1 MRTPV
6 CELVG
11 CDLPVFAFSHCRD
24 VVAAVTRA
32 GGYGVLGASTV
43 SPVQLEVE
51 LAWLDEHTDGRSYGV
66 DVLIPTSYDPR
77 AEVPP
82 EQLEALVPAGH
93 RAFLDGV
100 LAEAGVPPLTEDARA
115 QLRTD
120 LAAGRGGMTPAGARK
135 LLQVALT
142 HPQVSMVVSALG
154 APPADVV
161 EELRAKGVVV
171 GALCG
176 RARHAEK
183 QVAAGVQVLVA
194 QGTEAG
200 GHTGDVATMVLVP
213 EVVAVAGDRAH
224 VLAAGGIT
232 HGSQL
237 AASLAMGAQGVWCGT
252 VWLGTRESELD
263 DFERQVL
270 FDTPT
275 EGTVRRRART
285 GKPVRMVRSE
295 LSEVWERPGAPAH
308 LPTPLQG
315 VLYNEA
321 HARVVKAR
329 RGDLWSFPAGQSV
342 GALHAETS
350 VADVV
355 YRLQLEC
362 AEAFERV
369 GAIAQS

>member
-1 MRTPV
+1 M
-6 CELVG
+6 CDLVG
-11 CDLPVFAFSHCRD
+11 CDLPIFAFSHCRD
-24 VVAAVTRA
+24 VVAAVARA

-43 SPVQLEVE
+43 SPAELEIE
-51 LAWLDEHTDGRSYGV
+51 LAWLDEHTGGRTYGV
-66 DVLIPTSYDPR
+66 DLLIPAGYDER
-77 AEVPP
+77 ADVASE
-82 EQLEALVPAGH
+82 ELAALVPQGH

-100 LAEAGVPPLTEDARA
+100 LDDAGVPPLPDDVRAEVRAR
-115 QLRTD
+115 
-120 LAAGRGGMTPAGARK
+120 LAAGRGGMTPDGARR
-135 LLQVALT
+135 LLRVALE

-154 APPADVV
+154 PPPPDVV
-161 EELRAKGVVV
+161 ADLRERGVVV

-176 RARHAEK
+176 RARHAQR
-183 QVAAGVQVLVA
+183 QVEAGVQVLVA

-200 GHTGDVATMVLVP
+200 GHTGDVATLVLVP
-213 EVVAVAGDRAH
+213 EVVAAAGDRAH

-237 AASLAMGAQGVWCGT
+237 AAAVAMGAQGVWCGT
-252 VWLGTRESELD
+252 LWLGTRESELD
-263 DFERQVL
+263 DFERQAL

-315 VLYNEA
+315 LLYNEA
-321 HARVVKAR
+321 HARVVRAR
-329 RGDLWSFPAGQSV
+329 RADLWSFPAGQSV
-342 GALHAETS
+342 GALHAETT

-355 YRLQLEC
+355 YRLQSEC
-362 AEAFERV
+362 AEALTRV
-369 GAIAQS
+369 VDLVGE